1 MAHDFSY
8 TNVENAEQILDNQLI
23 YPSNLENIDM
33 AMFQFVEKNVNLSSK
48 TNEGFKKVPVIWS
61 LAERAAQ
68 IKQNPELR
76 DEDGALIYP
85 MASLERTSVDK
96 DPQFKGAFQANFPNG
111 NTPRINNGFISHSR
125 IVQEKTNNF
134 ATADA
139 GKPFLDQNG
148 NRVLRDVN
156 RPRENKKVVIE
167 TFYTPIPVYLKI
179 MYSLKLKTNY
189 QQQMNELLM
198 PFVTRT
204 GQINAFTISNNGHK
218 YEVFIQPSFA
228 FTNNARNFESEER
241 LFQTEINFKVLGYI
255 SGEGENDPKPKYSR
269 YENFVEVKIPREE
282 VVLGIP
288 NIYTKKS
295 FYRN

>member
-189 QQQMNELLM
+189 QQQMNELLCL
-198 PFVTRT
+198 
-204 GQINAFTISNNGHK
+204 S
-218 YEVFIQPSFA
+218 
-228 FTNNARNFESEER
+228 
-241 LFQTEINFKVLGYI
+241 
-255 SGEGENDPKPKYSR
+255 
-269 YENFVEVKIPREE
+269 
-282 VVLGIP
+282 
-288 NIYTKKS
+288 
-295 FYRN
+295 